1 MAKPEKKK
9 WAREL
14 RREGMSILAIAK
26 KVGAAKSSV
35 SGWCRD
41 IKLTPEQE
49 EALQKSN
56 ARREAQVKGA
66 RANVIKHRQKRLQ
79 YQEEGR
85 QKARE
90 GSQLHLAGCML
101 YWAEGAKARNEIKF
115 VNSDADMMV
124 LFVRFMRES
133 LQVPDN
139 RLKVRINVYL
149 GNGLSPEEII
159 DYWLNLLDLTEDHL
173 NKSRF
178 NAQPKSS
185 KQTKRNLVYGTCE
198 LYMSSTRYIQHIYGA
213 IQEYAGIEKPKW
225 LDL

>member
-9 WAREL
+9 RARAL
-14 RREGMSILAIAK
+14 RREGMSIKSIAK
-26 KVGAAKSSV
+26 KVGVSPSSV

-49 EALQKSN
+49 EALQNSN

-66 RANVIKHRQKRLQ
+66 RANVIKHRKKRMK

-90 GSQLHLAGCML
+90 GDPLHLAGCML
-101 YWAEGAKARNEIKF
+101 YWAEGEKARNEIKF

-124 LFVRFMRES
+124 LFIKFMRECFDI
-133 LQVPDN
+133 PEN
-139 RLKVRINVYL
+139 KFKIRINVYL

-159 DYWLNLLDLTEDHL
+159 NYWLDALNLTDKSL

-185 KQTKRNLVYGTCE
+185 KQTRKSLPYGVCE
-198 LYMSSTRYIQHIYGA
+198 LYVGGGQYMQHIYGA
-213 IQEYAGIEKPKW
+213 IQEYAGIDRPEW